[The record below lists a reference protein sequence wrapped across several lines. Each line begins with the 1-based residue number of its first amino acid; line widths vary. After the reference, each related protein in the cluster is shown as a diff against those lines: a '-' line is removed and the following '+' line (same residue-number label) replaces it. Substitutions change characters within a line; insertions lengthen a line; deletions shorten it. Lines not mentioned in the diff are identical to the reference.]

1 MGNLSRAR
9 RVTAALGFIGL
20 LFAVLG
26 IIMIVM
32 VPSIIKQQVLK
43 VGEGLGLGPMRGIP
57 SEAGGRWAPGKA
69 RRAAGGLET
78 RCRDPR
84 ALGPGP

>member
-1 MGNLSRAR
+1 M
-9 RVTAALGFIGL
+9 TAALGFIGL

-43 VGEGLGLGPMRGIP
+43 VGEGLGLGPVRGIP

-69 RRAAGGLET
+69 RRAAGRAG
-78 RCRDPR
+78 DPVLGS
-84 ALGPGP
+84 ACPGPGALSTGETEV